1 MNIRLPFREQELF
14 RFVNT
19 VLLSCIIVLG
29 CGGLLG
35 IKDTGGKHAAVVVA
49 IAVMILLLHILLYK
63 KVLFG
68 IFSVLLLI
76 LLVMGTIGLQVSKE
90 FLNSYINWITN
101 RPDWNP
107 EWVFGYSVM
116 QILWVVVICYL
127 FLLFTENYFYIKVAM
142 LTGIV
147 VWLLYCMI
155 SRQNVIPLF
164 AGCSITFVFLILTE
178 WTQRKWKK
186 VRTQSIFA
194 CMNWLLPF
202 VMVYFILLLNMPVS
216 PKPYDWQFVKK
227 AKEDLEDT
235 ILAVSLKFFPEYGEP
250 EFVFSGFSEEGS
262 LKESLNENDK
272 KVMVLR
278 TNGQLKTNVYL
289 VGKIFHAF
297 DGREWTANAEMYPNE
312 LYLDTAKTV
321 CAVRSYDN
329 EFFMDYIGYT
339 FMDICYEYLS
349 TQTLFVPIK
358 TYDVES
364 NQRNVEVLAKDGN
377 FMLEEK
383 QDFGTVFDVGFYQ
396 MNSGSDFFRTLPQTE
411 PDAVVVEDVLADLN
425 ARTGVELKPE
435 DFDAYEEFCYEN
447 YLSDI
452 ALSKETEE
460 YIAEILQDA
469 VSDVD
474 KLIAIEQELN
484 SFEYS
489 FDSGEIPEEVID
501 AGTFLD
507 YFLLEKRQGYC
518 THFATAF
525 ALLAQSQGIP
535 ARYVHGYCIPAG
547 KPGDVPVTASMAHAW
562 PEVYIKNIGWIPF
575 EPTPGYGEVRYG
587 SWETKKGS
595 LIADIEREKYWNAKD
610 VYAEKFGDTDDMT
623 EAGNKVSFSVYIR
636 KILSRV
642 LRIVLLLAAAVV
654 LLALEEYLRSSYILS
669 KMSQEKR
676 YGYKVRQAFKILT
689 CLGMHRLDAETLSEY
704 RARIREELP
713 GNMSLQ
719 FMEEYE
725 MLLYGNK
732 QVDGKMW
739 EVLLRENEELLGILQ
754 ERKRFRYIIYKLFG
768 R

>member
-76 LLVMGTIGLQVSKE
+76 LLVMGTIGIQVSKE
-90 FLNSYINWITN
+90 FLYSYINWITN

-127 FLLFTENYFYIKVAM
+127 FLLFTEKYFYIKVAM

-147 VWLLYCMI
+147 AWLLYCMI

-202 VMVYFILLLNMPVS
+202 IMVYFILLLNMPAS

-278 TNGQLKTNVYL
+278 TSGQLKTNVYL

-297 DGREWTANAEMYPNE
+297 DGREWMANTEMYPNE
-312 LYLDTAKTV
+312 LYLDTAKTA
-321 CAVRSYDN
+321 CAVKSYDN

-339 FMDICYEYLS
+339 FMDVCYEYLS

-364 NQRNVEVLAKDGN
+364 NQRNVEVLAKGGS

-396 MNSGSDFFRTLPQTE
+396 MNSGSEFFRTLPLTE
-411 PDAVVVEDVLADLN
+411 PDMEIVQDVLADLE

-452 ALSKETEE
+452 AISKETEE

-474 KLIAIEQELN
+474 KLIAIEQELK

-489 FDSGEIPEEVID
+489 FDSGEIPEKVID

-535 ARYVHGYCIPAG
+535 ARYVHGYCIPVG
-547 KPGDVPVTASMAHAW
+547 EPGDVPVTASMAHAW

-595 LIADIEREKYWNAKD
+595 SIADIERDKYWNAKE
-610 VYAEKFGDTDDMT
+610 VYAEKFGNVADM
-623 EAGNKVSFSVYIR
+623 EESENKISISVYIR
-636 KILSRV
+636 KIVFRV
-642 LRIVLLLAAAVV
+642 LRIVLLLTVAIAILAV
-654 LLALEEYLRSSYILS
+654 EEHLRSGFVLS
-669 KMSQEKR
+669 KMDPDKKYR
-676 YGYKVRQAFKILT
+676 YKVRQVFKILT
-689 CLGMHRLDAETLSEY
+689 GLGMNRLGEETLTEY
-704 RARIREELP
+704 RTRIQRELP
-713 GNMSLQ
+713 EDMPLQ
-719 FMEEYE
+719 FVEDYE
-725 MLLYGNK
+725 MLLYGDK
-732 QVDGKMW
+732 PVDEEMW
-739 EVLLRENEELLGILQ
+739 KKLLNEQDALLSIMRE
-754 ERKRFRYIIYKLFG
+754 RRRFRYLIYKLFG

>member
-235 ILAVSLKFFPEYGEP
+235 ILAVSLKFFPEY
-250 EFVFSGFSEEGS
+250 
-262 LKESLNENDK
+262 
-272 KVMVLR
+272 
-278 TNGQLKTNVYL
+278 
-289 VGKIFHAF
+289 
-297 DGREWTANAEMYPNE
+297 
-312 LYLDTAKTV
+312 
-321 CAVRSYDN
+321 
-329 EFFMDYIGYT
+329 
-339 FMDICYEYLS
+339 
-349 TQTLFVPIK
+349 
-358 TYDVES
+358 
-364 NQRNVEVLAKDGN
+364 
-377 FMLEEK
+377 
-383 QDFGTVFDVGFYQ
+383 
-396 MNSGSDFFRTLPQTE
+396 
-411 PDAVVVEDVLADLN
+411 
-425 ARTGVELKPE
+425 
-435 DFDAYEEFCYEN
+435 
-447 YLSDI
+447 
-452 ALSKETEE
+452 
-460 YIAEILQDA
+460 
-469 VSDVD
+469 
-474 KLIAIEQELN
+474 
-484 SFEYS
+484 
-489 FDSGEIPEEVID
+489 
-501 AGTFLD
+501 
-507 YFLLEKRQGYC
+507 
-518 THFATAF
+518 
-525 ALLAQSQGIP
+525 
-535 ARYVHGYCIPAG
+535 
-547 KPGDVPVTASMAHAW
+547 
-562 PEVYIKNIGWIPF
+562 
-575 EPTPGYGEVRYG
+575 
-587 SWETKKGS
+587 
-595 LIADIEREKYWNAKD
+595 
-610 VYAEKFGDTDDMT
+610 
-623 EAGNKVSFSVYIR
+623 
-636 KILSRV
+636 
-642 LRIVLLLAAAVV
+642 
-654 LLALEEYLRSSYILS
+654 
-669 KMSQEKR
+669 
-676 YGYKVRQAFKILT
+676 
-689 CLGMHRLDAETLSEY
+689 
-704 RARIREELP
+704 
-713 GNMSLQ
+713 
-719 FMEEYE
+719 
-725 MLLYGNK
+725 
-732 QVDGKMW
+732 
-739 EVLLRENEELLGILQ
+739 
-754 ERKRFRYIIYKLFG
+754 
-768 R
+768 